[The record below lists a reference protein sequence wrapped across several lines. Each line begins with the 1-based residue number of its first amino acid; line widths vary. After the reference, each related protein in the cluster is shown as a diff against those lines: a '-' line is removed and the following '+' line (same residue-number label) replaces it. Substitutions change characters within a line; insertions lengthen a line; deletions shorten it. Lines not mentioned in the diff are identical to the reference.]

1 MPPQPHQSPGR
12 HPGCSLAGT
21 PARRRFAR
29 ISGLVQFVAGVAL
42 DPHQPGSH
50 AQRWQHPALAT
61 VHGSTPACRRLFP
74 AAALPAGHPLGE
86 GINHIL
92 AIAIH
97 HKLTFGHVRGC
108 LKQVKD
114 SLQLTHIVGAM
125 FPAPS
130 RPVIVVNIPGPS
142 RRAGVA
148 QRRTV
153 SSRNNLAHALDFTL
167 PAGTNSDMF
176 VIHIS
181 AYFPSGGSR
190 L

>member
-1 MPPQPHQSPGR
+1 M
-12 HPGCSLAGT
+12 
-21 PARRRFAR
+21 
-29 ISGLVQFVAGVAL
+29 AGVAL
-42 DPHQPGSH
+42 DPHQLVVTPSGGSI
-50 AQRWQHPALAT
+50 QLLQQFTVQYRLA
-61 VHGSTPACRRLFP
+61 VGFFP

-92 AIAIH
+92 AIAVH
-97 HKLTFGHVRGC
+97 HKFTFGHVRGR
-108 LKQVKD
+108 LEQVKD
-114 SLQLTHIVGAM
+114 SLQLTHIVGAVL
-125 FPAPS
+125 PAPS

-176 VIHIS
+176 VMHIS